1 MLPWLSQDFKALVEK
16 FCFLIQQTMVHNI
29 SFLMIW
35 LNCKPYC
42 LNFFSGDNCQV
53 DVIDAI
59 KGASLPY
66 KKFIDKY
73 VVKVEPHRAI
83 MEPDYFIKL
92 IELAEQKR
100 TEEIERV
107 ESGGLDSDEE
117 IAQRQ
122 ARQNEEWERL

>member
-1 MLPWLSQDFKALVEK
+1 
-16 FCFLIQQTMVHNI
+16 
-29 SFLMIW
+29 MIW
-35 LNCKPYC
+35 LNCK
-42 LNFFSGDNCQV
+42 LSLLIFFSGDKCQV

-59 KGASLPY
+59 KGTSLPY

>member
-1 MLPWLSQDFKALVEK
+1 MALN
-16 FCFLIQQTMVHNI
+16 T
-29 SFLMIW
+29 SFSMIW
-35 LNCKPYC
+35 LNSKAFF
-42 LNFFSGDNCQV
+42 LNFCSGDNCQV

-59 KGASLPY
+59 KGTSLPH

-73 VVKVEPHRAI
+73 VVKVEPQRAI

-92 IELAEQKR
+92 IEFAEQKR

-117 IAQRQ
+117 IA
-122 ARQNEEWERL
+122 

>member
-1 MLPWLSQDFKALVEK
+1 MQLWLSQDFKTLVER
-16 FCFLIQQTMVHNI
+16 FYFLIQQTMVHSI

-35 LNCKPYC
+35 LNCK
-42 LNFFSGDNCQV
+42 LSLLIFFSGDKCQV

-59 KGASLPY
+59 KGTSLPY

-122 ARQNEEWERL
+122 ARQTEEWERL